1 MNQAVLP
8 ATGRISQ
15 NLRNALRWWVDE
27 LRAAFAPQIARWFAD
42 EATVTDLA
50 TGGGDLRATDGNIL
64 ALVPAD
70 AEATLRA
77 MPPAW
82 KGRVVRL
89 TLDSGLV
96 LQKRI
101 TYPQAAE
108 ENLQDMAAF
117 DLDRQTPF
125 TADQVYFHARVVGR
139 DTVRASIEVEL
150 TVVARSA
157 LRDVMQLLRSGSN
170 RLLAIGVSGDR
181 GSPRIDLL
189 PAAERAPRRLTQAQK
204 TNLVLLA
211 AVVLVGLF
219 ALWIPVLQ
227 KQAAIKALIPEVQ
240 KAEAEAEASR
250 RIEGEYT
257 RLAQQYNFLTGKKYA
272 NYTALEVIEELSKIM
287 PDTAWLS
294 ILEIKSNAKAR
305 VVQLQG
311 EAASASKMI
320 EFLEQSPL
328 LQNATQSNITTR
340 GQQPNTERFS
350 IATEVKPRPVPAVQP
365 ADAVAPAAVP
375 AGASV
380 AAPVAGAT
388 PATAPTPAIAPTAV
402 PVTAVP
408 LPTGAPSPVLPMST
422 PPPAPAKARPLPAA
436 KTP

>member
-15 NLRNALRWWVDE
+15 NLRNALRWWVEE

-50 TGGGDLRATDGNIL
+50 TGGADLRAADGKLL
-64 ALVPAD
+64 ALVPGD
-70 AEATLRA
+70 GEATLRA

-89 TLDSGLV
+89 TLDSTLV

-101 TYPQAAE
+101 SYPQAAE
-108 ENLQDMAAF
+108 ENLQDTAAF

-139 DTVRASIEVEL
+139 DAARASIEVEL
-150 TVVARSA
+150 TVVARSTLREVMQA
-157 LRDVMQLLRSGSN
+157 LRAGGN
-170 RLLAIGVSGDR
+170 RLLAIGVAGDR

-189 PAAERAPRRLTQAQK
+189 PVAERAPRRLTQAQK

-211 AVVLVGLF
+211 SVVLLGLF

-227 KQAAIKALIPEVQ
+227 KREAVKALIPEVQ
-240 KAEAEAEASR
+240 KAETEAEASR
-250 RIEGEYT
+250 RVESEYT

-272 NYTALEVIEELSKIM
+272 TYTALEVVEELSKLT

-350 IATEVKPRPVPAVQP
+350 IATEVKPRP
-365 ADAVAPAAVP
+365 APAAVP
-375 AGASV
+375 ADAAPPAPNPVSAPAAVPVAGATSAPVVAPAPIAATV
-380 AAPVAGAT
+380 AAPVATGAPTAPITT
-388 PATAPTPAIAPTAV
+388 PATDKPR
-402 PVTAVP
+402 PV
-408 LPTGAPSPVLPMST
+408 
-422 PPPAPAKARPLPAA
+422 PAA